1 MSPFAIA
8 ICCYSESVQKSNKK
22 FNIIKTEKNMYSHDI
37 TAILIV
43 LGTAVILPITIVFL
57 TSRRKMQSEKNKK
70 EIILAALEKNADID
84 IEELVNKMNKPEK
97 LLKEKLLNKL
107 QWGMLT
113 MFLGIGLIGF
123 AIYLFVEEIGGI
135 DSPMFCFL
143 WGIAAF
149 AIGIAFLANYH
160 IGKKMLAKEMEAEEQ
175 KMRQSK
181 Q

>member
-1 MSPFAIA
+1 MD
-8 ICCYSESVQKSNKK
+8 K
-22 FNIIKTEKNMYSHDI
+22 DI
-37 TAILIV
+37 VGLFIV

-57 TSRRKMQSEKNKK
+57 VSRRKMQSEKNRK

-84 IEELVNKMNKPEK
+84 IEELVKKMNKPEK
-97 LLKEKLLNKL
+97 LLKEKLLKKL
-107 QWGMLT
+107 QWGMLAF
-113 MFLGIGLIGF
+113 FLGIGLIGF
-123 AIYLFVEEIGGI
+123 GLYLELTNAGLYSDMLTYICGGVA
-135 DSPMFCFL
+135 S
-143 WGIAAF
+143 F

>member
-1 MSPFAIA
+1 
-8 ICCYSESVQKSNKK
+8 
-22 FNIIKTEKNMYSHDI
+22 MYSHDI

-57 TSRRKMQSEKNKK
+57 TSRRKMQSERNRK
-70 EIILAALEKNADID
+70 EIILAALEKNANID

-97 LLKEKLLNKL
+97 LLKEKLLKKL
-107 QWGMLT
+107 QWGMLAF
-113 MFLGIGLIGF
+113 FLGVGLIGF
-123 AIYLFVEEIGGI
+123 GLYLELANAGLYSDMLTYICGGLA
-135 DSPMFCFL
+135 S
-143 WGIAAF
+143 F

-175 KMRQSK
+175 NLRSQSRAIASPEDVKHNMRQSK